1 MNDTPSRAIDLNI
14 SGTRMN
20 DFELRGLSNI
30 TSLLGGSAANAI
42 EANVLYKYLLKADEA
57 YEELENVGIED
68 TNSLECG
75 IINRIEK
82 EIEDYLN

>member
-1 MNDTPSRAIDLNI
+1 MTI
-14 SGTRMN
+14 
-20 DFELRGLSNI
+20 EL
-30 TSLLGGSAANAI
+30 NAI
-42 EANVLYKYLLKADEA
+42 EANVLYKYLRKADEA

-68 TNSLECG
+68 TNSLECD